1 MTPVVVS
8 SVPARTSATCAGRVA
23 VEQRHEVAAVVH
35 RQLRVGVGD
44 RFEVGVVG
52 VPVLAA
58 SGVDGD
64 PVLGD
69 QRGRDVVLGGQ
80 RVGGGQDDVRATGLE
95 RAHQVRRLGRDV
107 QARPDPQPVER
118 PVALEALADQ
128 AQDGHL
134 ALGPLDPA
142 DAFCG
147 EAEVGH
153 VVGGKRGRWGHRVSV
168 SLRLKRRRSGAARS
182 GQGEP
187 RRWMRRSS
195 NRTCSAEPEPAV
207 GVERGRVVGADVE
220 HDLIAGAQ
228 QVGGHGAGHGGR
240 EAAPTIVDVGQDVAD
255 DRQPSRR
262 TDDMGAGG
270 RRPAGR

>member
-1 MTPVVVS
+1 MLGLGLVDRDDREAERALGGHRPQADDTGGRLLGPGEDLGDLRR
-8 SVPARTSATCAGRVA
+8 ARA

-44 RFEVGVVG
+44 RLEVRVVG

-58 SGVDGD
+58 AGVDGD

-69 QRGRDVVLGGQ
+69 ERGRDVVLGRQ
-80 RVGGGQDDVRATGLE
+80 RVGGRQHDVRATGLE

-107 QARPDPQPVER
+107 EARPDPQPVER
-118 PVALEALADQ
+118 PIALEALADE

-142 DAFCG
+142 DALGG
-147 EAEVGH
+147 EAQVGH
-153 VVGGKRGRWGHRVSV
+153 VVRGKRGRGGHRVSV

-182 GQGEP
+182 DQGEP

-195 NRTCSAEPEPAV
+195 NRTYS
-207 GVERGRVVGADVE
+207 
-220 HDLIAGAQ
+220 
-228 QVGGHGAGHGGR
+228 
-240 EAAPTIVDVGQDVAD
+240 TN
-255 DRQPSRR
+255 PSRR
-262 TDDMGAGG
+262 
-270 RRPAGR
+270 